1 MQPSGR
7 QIAAVYL
14 AIICGIGGGT
24 GVKLIQPYA
33 QKVSVTFAE
42 SVAEKT
48 SSIQLQNGAAIAAKI
63 GVSVLPFAGA
73 VAILAGFNLA
83 CYARDRLR
91 IRARESN

>member
-7 QIAAVYL
+7 QITALYL
-14 AIICGIGGGT
+14 AIICGIGGGI

-33 QKVSVTFAE
+33 QKVSVTFSK

-48 SSIQLQNGAAIAAKI
+48 NNISLQNGAAVAAKI
-63 GVSVLPFAGA
+63 GVSVLPFIGA
-73 VAILAGFNLA
+73 VGILSGFNLA

-91 IRARESN
+91 IRAREST